1 MDGYVVILILPS
13 TDTFT
18 THVYIN
24 SARRPS
30 IALCEQIVTAKRGDI
45 YYIRGTETTGSEQG
59 GNRPAVIVSNN
70 TGNHHAPVVEVVYLT
85 TKRKT
90 TIPTHVYINSARRP
104 SIALCEQIVTVCKSR
119 LKEHIG
125 SVTVAEMRKID
136 RALQTSLGIQKT
148 GGENMQVTIK
158 TPFGEM
164 SFNMTQD
171 KANDLMSLAAIPP
184 ALLPSRFLPRYSQVS
199 LSVGLLCFLWSPVQ
213 GLCLRKS

>member
-1 MDGYVVILILPS
+1 M
-13 TDTFT
+13 
-18 THVYIN
+18 
-24 SARRPS
+24 
-30 IALCEQIVTAKRGDI
+30 
-45 YYIRGTETTGSEQG
+45 
-59 GNRPAVIVSNN
+59 SNN
-70 TGNHHAPVVEVVYLT
+70 TGNRHAPVVEVVYLT

-171 KANDLMSLAAIPP
+171 KANDLMKKALDYATGQEEKEETPVRPASVPQEPP
-184 ALLPSRFLPRYSQVS
+184 KTIKPKESHVAE
-199 LSVGLLCFLWSPVQ
+199 
-213 GLCLRKS
+213 LRAFSGISEAQA